1 MKLPLKDAWITSPY
15 NVVRTINGKT
25 KTHKG
30 IDMISSSGSKLV
42 SAVKG
47 GIYRGKFY
55 DANGFGTYVSIQH
68 DDGIRTIYAHLSAV
82 ALDNNLKGQRI
93 AEGTLIGI
101 EGSSGASTGVHL
113 HIEARKS
120 PYLSTNRIDIA
131 EYLGIENEKGTVKE
145 TAKRKA
151 MRIVQ
156 EKTGFNDS
164 TMKYL
169 NDYKFSEDLFIKLE
183 KAIEEG

>member
-25 KTHKG
+25 RTHKG

-42 SAVKG
+42 SAVKE

-55 DANGFGTYVSIQH
+55 DANGFGTYVSMQH
-68 DDGIRTIYAHLSAV
+68 SDGVRTIYAHLSAV
-82 ALDNNLKGQRI
+82 TLDDSLKGQKI
-93 AEGTLIGI
+93 AEGTVIGI

-120 PYLSTNRIDIA
+120 PYLSTNRINIA
-131 EYLGIENEKGTVKE
+131 EYLGIQNEKGATRE
-145 TAKRKA
+145 TAKGKA
-151 MRIVQ
+151 MRIIQ

-169 NDYKFSEDLFIKLE
+169 NDYKYSKDLFIKLE
-183 KAIEEG
+183 KAMED